1 MYPFQP
7 LRCRLLSLGAD
18 MQRREFITLLGGAMG
33 WSLAARAEQP
43 AMPLVGFLGSGSPE
57 SDAFRVAAIRR
68 GLNES
73 GYVEGRNVAFE
84 YRWAEDHNER
94 LPALAAD
101 LVRHE
106 VAVIVLIGN
115 TSVMAAKLATATIPI
130 IFAIGGDPIK
140 LGLVASLNRPGG
152 NITGVSFLTDI
163 LVAKQ
168 FEVLHETVPKTA
180 LIGFLVSP
188 TNPNAE
194 PALKNVLAAAELV
207 GQKMLIVQAHTD
219 SELEAA
225 LATLAQQRAGALV
238 VAADPFFTNRRDKLV
253 EFAARQK
260 IPTIYPLREF
270 AVAGGLMSYG
280 ADITEAGYLVGLY
293 AGRILKGEKPAE
305 LPVQQSTKVVLIVN
319 LKTANALGLT
329 VPPQIVARADEVIE

>member
-1 MYPFQP
+1 M
-7 LRCRLLSLGAD
+7 R
-18 MQRREFITLLGGAMG
+18 RREFITLLGGAAAA
-33 WSLAARAEQP
+33 WPLAVRAQQP

-57 SDAFRVAAIRR
+57 SDAFRVAAIRQ

-73 GYVEGRNVAFE
+73 GYVEGRNIAFE

-115 TSVMAAKLATATIPI
+115 ALAMAAKPATATIPI

-180 LIGFLVSP
+180 LIGSLVNP

-194 PALKNVLAAAELV
+194 PDMKNVLAAAELF

-225 LATLAQQRAGALV
+225 LTTLVEQRAGALV
-238 VAADPFFTNRRDKLV
+238 VCADPFFTNRRDKLI

-260 IPTIYPLREF
+260 VPAIYFLREF
-270 AVAGGLMSYG
+270 AAAGGLMSYG
-280 ADITEAGYLVGLY
+280 ASITEAGRLVGLY
-293 AGRILKGEKPAE
+293 AGRILKGEKPAD
-305 LPVQQSTKVVLIVN
+305 LPVQQSTKVELVIN

-329 VPPQIVARADEVIE
+329 IPPTLLARADEVIE